1 MKKTAI
7 LIAALILIPALTLG
21 SVLFLLHRSDE
32 PEDESAQANFSE
44 TDKSGAEESS
54 TEESVAE
61 NDCAHENTR
70 RAVRRSDDDRI
81 PEGAAGVV
89 TQICNDCGAET
100 DVRPLWEYEF
110 GENMTLLYFENDDA
124 GCTVLEMDT
133 PRNTDRLELPE
144 EANSLPVTAL
154 DTDGVIGWHA
164 SGLYLP
170 DTVNYLSQRFLQL
183 CSCDI
188 VTGEG
193 NPYYKYSNRCLV
205 DLRTGELVHSLA
217 GCVIPDDGSVT
228 KIGDCALRT
237 NNYTL
242 FIPASV
248 SELTGSSFMGGGGD
262 LMLEVDEANETF
274 AMIENCLV
282 NVKTKTL
289 VFGCSGYSIP
299 RDGSVT
305 KIDEYAF
312 AYTYH
317 QPEEIFIPACI
328 ESIGASAFASQP
340 KKVVIEDLESWL
352 KIDFADS
359 GSTPFRPY
367 GKAQFYDADGNRL
380 THITIP
386 DGITEIKDYA
396 FYECRDLE
404 SVTFNGKE
412 TRIGDMAFSNTS
424 LATLDLPSSVREL
437 GKYAF
442 AGTKLEKAEL
452 PASLTKIDTGC
463 FNACPLESVTMEN
476 GGNGVYSIKE
486 NCIIEIAEKKLI
498 YSCCDHIPSDGSVE
512 RIGENAFQGN
522 RKITRLIVPDT
533 VKYIERE
540 AFFHCNWLVSVS
552 FPAGLEYIG
561 EEAFMACDMLTDVVF
576 DRECAAEIESFAFNN
591 CPLMNVELPGK
602 TERIG
607 AFAFDLWAPEKLV
620 TPDSLKYLGSGAIRL
635 NGLTELY
642 IGRSLETLPN
652 IISTSLRVIEV
663 HSENKKYAVVNGCL
677 IDKSAA
683 ELIEVCA
690 GAVIPSDGS
699 VKQLG
704 DAFARR
710 DIAEIRVPAA
720 VETVGAGAFRNCA
733 ELKSVILE
741 EGVKT
746 VGERAFWGC
755 ALLEEITLPRS
766 VESVGRQAFM
776 NCTSLKR
783 VYAYSG
789 TVFAEDVFANIPE
802 PPEIIYLDKE

>member
-7 LIAALILIPALTLG
+7 LVAALILIPALTLG

-32 PEDESAQANFSE
+32 PEDESAQVNFSE

-54 TEESVAE
+54 TE
-61 NDCAHENTR
+61 NDCAHEKTYRGTR
-70 RAVRRSDDDRI
+70 TEGADI
-81 PEGAAGVV
+81 PEGAVGLTVLL
-89 TQICNDCGAET
+89 CET
-100 DVRPLWEYEF
+100 CKKELDVRPMWDYKY
-110 GENMTLLYFENDDA
+110 GENITLTYFENDDG
-124 GCTVLEMDT
+124 GCTVIMMSV
-133 PRNTDRLELPE
+133 PRSLKLLELPE
-144 EANSLPVTAL
+144 ELNGLPVTAL
-154 DTDGVIGWHA
+154 DTNQVISWLSA
-164 SGLYLP
+164 TTTTICLP
-170 DTVNYLSQRFLQL
+170 DTVNYISPRILRL
-183 CSCDI
+183 CNNNFK
-188 VTGEG
+188 TGEG
-193 NPYYKYSNRCLV
+193 NPYYRYVDKCLV
-205 DLRTGELVHSLA
+205 DLRTGELVYSLE

-262 LMLEVDEANETF
+262 LILEVDEANETF

-289 VFGCSGYSIP
+289 VFGCPGYSIP

-312 AYTYH
+312 AYTY

-328 ESIGASAFASQP
+328 ESIGASAFAMQP

-359 GSTPFRPY
+359 GSSPFKIY
-367 GKAQFYDADGNRL
+367 EEAKAYDANGNRL

-386 DGITEIKDYA
+386 DEITEIKPYA
-396 FYECRDLE
+396 FYGCRDLE

-512 RIGENAFQGN
+512 RIGEIAFQGN
-522 RKITRLIVPDT
+522 RKITRLVVPDT
-533 VKYIERE
+533 VKYIERK

-576 DRECAAEIESFAFNN
+576 DRECAAEIEFFAFNN

-607 AFAFDLWAPEKLV
+607 AFAFDSWAPEKLV

-663 HSENKKYAVVNGCL
+663 HPENKKYAVVNGCL
-677 IDKSAA
+677 IDKFAA

-720 VETVGAGAFRNCA
+720 VETVGAGAFRSCT

-755 ALLEEITLPRS
+755 ASLEEITLPRS

-802 PPEIIYLDKE
+802 PEIIYLDKE